1 MTKADYKINTRCR
14 IKSGWSR
21 KQLAFFGISDCKA
34 RNENEAKRPVGK
46 LHCIMRKVIKTAN
59 EDAHACVC

>member
-1 MTKADYKINTRCR
+1 MNNTRYR
-14 IKSGWSR
+14 IMPDWSR
-21 KQLAFFGISDCKA
+21 KQLAFFRINVRKA

-46 LHCIMRKVIKTAN
+46 HHRAMSKDIQTAN

>member
-14 IKSGWSR
+14 IKPVRST

-46 LHCIMRKVIKTAN
+46 LHCIMRKGVKY
-59 EDAHACVC
+59 